1 MNEPA
6 LSLAFDLRGSMDLP
20 PTVGAALALSGL
32 APLEAK
38 LLLARVL
45 GCDRAWLAAHGDA
58 KLTPD
63 QARAFDALARRRH
76 RGEPVA
82 YLTGRREFFGLELEI
97 TPDVL
102 IPRPETE
109 LLVEL
114 ALGWLETSAAARVL
128 DLGCGSGAVALAIA
142 HERPRAEVLGADLS
156 AAAVRLA
163 RRNAERLAVTN
174 ATFIES
180 DWLAAVPR
188 GRFAVIVAN
197 PPYVAEDDPHL
208 GQGDLRYEPPLALS
222 SGGDGLDAVRAIV
235 AAAPAYL
242 APGGALALEHG
253 HDQAQAVHRLLR
265 DAGFEAV
272 ASARDLAGI
281 QRVSYGR
288 GAG

>member
-1 MNEPA
+1 
-6 LSLAFDLRGSMDLP
+6 MDLP
-20 PTVGAALALSGL
+20 TTIGATLALSGL
-32 APLEAK
+32 APFEGK
-38 LLLARVL
+38 LLLAHVL
-45 GCDRAWLAAHGDA
+45 GRDRAWLAAHGDA

-76 RGEPVA
+76 NGEPIA

-114 ALGWLETSAAARVL
+114 ALGWLDASALQRVL

-142 HERPRAEVLGADLS
+142 HQRPGAEVLGADVS
-156 AAAVRLA
+156 AAAVALA
-163 RRNAERLAVTN
+163 RRNAERLSLAN
-174 ATFIES
+174 ATFIQS
-180 DWLAAVPR
+180 DWLARVPR
-188 GRFAVIVAN
+188 ERFGVIVAN

-222 SGGDGLDAVRAIV
+222 PGGDGLDAVRAIV

-253 HDQAQAVHRLLR
+253 HDQARAVHGLLR
-265 DAGFEAV
+265 DAGFAGV

-288 GAG
+288 KSNGITQRLG

>member
-1 MNEPA
+1 
-6 LSLAFDLRGSMDLP
+6 MDLP
-20 PTVGAALALSGL
+20 TTIGATLALSGL

-38 LLLARVL
+38 LLLAHVL
-45 GCDRAWLAAHGDA
+45 GRDRAWLAAHGDA

-63 QARAFDALARRRH
+63 QARAFDALTRRRH
-76 RGEPVA
+76 DGEPIA

-114 ALGWLETSAAARVL
+114 ALGWLDRNAPQRAL
-128 DLGCGSGAVALAIA
+128 DLGCGSGAVGLAIA
-142 HERPRAEVLGADLS
+142 HERPGTEVLGTDVS
-156 AAAVRLA
+156 AAAVALA
-163 RRNAERLAVTN
+163 RRNAERLALAN

-180 DWLAAVPR
+180 DWLARVPR
-188 GRFAVIVAN
+188 ERFAVIVAN

-208 GQGDLRYEPPLALS
+208 EQGDLRYEPPLALS
-222 SGGDGLDAVRAIV
+222 PGGDGLDAVRAIV

-242 APGGALALEHG
+242 APDGALAIEHG
-253 HDQAQAVHRLLR
+253 HDQAHAVRALLR
-265 DAGFEAV
+265 NAGFGGV

-288 GAG
+288 NSNGITHRLG